1 MRKTSFLLRG
11 ARGRGW
17 YYKQITNPE
26 SFVKYEV
33 PQAFDWDTT
42 FTEGIKRPI
51 VRFDIVAES
60 TDLGHLKFE
69 LALDVVPN
77 TVNNFISLLKS
88 SSNKYGYEYK
98 NTIFHRIIK
107 GTAILGGD
115 VEYLGGKGNHSSLNS
130 RYIKDENF
138 IIPHSERGLLSMHTV
153 GRDTSGSQFNI
164 SLKALPH
171 LNGRGVV
178 FGRLIEGQEVLEKI
192 EGIFTFRGK
201 PSKELKITDAQI
213 QE

>member
-1 MRKTSFLLRG
+1 MRRTNLLLRG

-26 SFVKYEV
+26 GFVKYEV
-33 PQAFDWDTT
+33 PKAFDWNTI
-42 FTEGIKRPI
+42 FTEGVQRPI
-51 VRFDIVAES
+51 VYFDMAAEVA
-60 TDLGHLKFE
+60 DLGRLKFE
-69 LALDVVPN
+69 LASDVVPN
-77 TVNNFISLLKS
+77 TVDNFISLLKN

-107 GTAILGGD
+107 DTAILGGD
-115 VEYLGGKGNHSSLNS
+115 VEHLEGQGNHSSLNS

-178 FGRLIEGQEVLEKI
+178 FGRLIEGKEVLEEI
-192 EGIFTFRGK
+192 ETIFTFRGV
-201 PSKELKITDAQI
+201 PSKALVIKDAGI
-213 QE
+213 I